1 MGAGR
6 MLVRGQLA
14 AQNLPFGPG
23 GPGLR
28 GPAACSQARPL
39 IPGGVPRLVAP
50 ALPGPPLSA
59 PRSPT
64 PGPGGRSSPC
74 CSRHRSLMTY
84 AAVVPSPR

>member
-1 MGAGR
+1 

-50 ALPGPPLSA
+50 ALLGPPSPPPGAPPRVPEAA
-59 PRSPT
+59 PRPAA
-64 PGPGGRSSPC
+64 PGI
-74 CSRHRSLMTY
+74 
-84 AAVVPSPR
+84 VP